1 MESEYFTRKL
11 RAARPLLTQ
20 TLHWQDCEEKALH
33 CLSKLF
39 SQPRQCSFY
48 GPCRYCSWTQENE
61 EHGVATNYR
70 QSFPSKFQRTPSNVS
85 TARWASTLLKYLYL
99 DQHSSSTILHPNYIY
114 HLPTP
119 VYVEAIW
126 IMVLTNHF
134 ILHSY
139 DLVEAGSTFLLS
151 PLALSPFTHVLGA
164 ARSDNR
170 NRPAQPTFWLITDFT
185 RTTDFSAEYGYMCI

>member
-1 MESEYFTRKL
+1 MVFEWKVNILPVSSEPLDRFYTNITLTR
-11 RAARPLLTQ
+11 LLECIFVMTTSCPASQ
-20 TLHWQDCEEKALH
+20 RVGATSGKM
-33 CLSKLF
+33 F
-39 SQPRQCSFY
+39 SQPRQCVFMY
-48 GPCRYCSWTQENE
+48 LVGIVPERKKKKNE

-70 QSFPSKFQRTPSNVS
+70 QSFPSKFQRTTSNVS

-99 DQHSSSTILHPNYIY
+99 EQHSSSTILHPNYIY

-126 IMVLTNHF
+126 IMVLTNHL

-151 PLALSPFTHVLGA
+151 PLALSPFTHVLDA

-170 NRPAQPTFWLITDFT
+170 NRPPPNPLSD
-185 RTTDFSAEYGYMCI
+185 